1 MASPMSAMV
10 AVRPSQLPV
19 SLSIGTRPA
28 SDEDHA
34 YNYVYVDGINMY
46 VCDHQ
51 TITNVPGEVLAVAT
65 GLDEHMT
72 TWYVAQEGVV
82 IDGQRFEA
90 RRCVFRTTER
100 FWEPGR
106 HEWQLNVNSSSTNSD
121 DSSWSG
127 TMFAWTEVPDNVDVI
142 SVTVGLQFVDARDD

>member
-1 MASPMSAMV
+1 MYDF
-10 AVRPSQLPV
+10 PST
-19 SLSIGTRPA
+19 LSIGTKKA
-28 SDEDHA
+28 FAGGYE
-34 YNYVYVDGINMY
+34 YNYRVADDINMY

-51 TITNVPGEVLAVAT
+51 TITNVPGEVLAIAT

-90 RRCVFRTTER
+90 RRYVFRTTER

>member
-1 MASPMSAMV
+1 MALV
-10 AVRPSQLPV
+10 AVNPTQLPV
-19 SLSIGTRPA
+19 TLSIGTGRVF
-28 SDEDHA
+28 DEGRA

-51 TITNVPGEVLAVAT
+51 TTTNVPGEVMAIAT

-82 IDGQRFEA
+82 VDGQRFEA
-90 RRCVFRTTER
+90 RQCVFRTTER

-106 HEWQLNVNSSSTNSD
+106 HKWQLNANSSSTNSD
-121 DSSWSG
+121 DSIWSG
-127 TMFAWTEVPDNVDVI
+127 TMFAWTEVPDNGDVI

>member
-1 MASPMSAMV
+1 MV
-10 AVRPSQLPV
+10 AVSPSQLPV

-51 TITNVPGEVLAVAT
+51 TITNVPGEVLAIAT

-90 RRCVFRTTER
+90 RR
-100 FWEPGR
+100 
-106 HEWQLNVNSSSTNSD
+106 
-121 DSSWSG
+121 
-127 TMFAWTEVPDNVDVI
+127 
-142 SVTVGLQFVDARDD
+142 